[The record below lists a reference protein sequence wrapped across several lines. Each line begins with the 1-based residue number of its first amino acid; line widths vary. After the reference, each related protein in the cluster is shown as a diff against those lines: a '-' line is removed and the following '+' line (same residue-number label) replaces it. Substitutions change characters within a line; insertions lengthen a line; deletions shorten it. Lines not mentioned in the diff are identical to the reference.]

1 MRLFLLEDNMFNV
14 REYDLRYYHTKKKGT
29 QAYKLKHNER
39 TDKYRSKYPEKI
51 KAGKKL
57 RYAVQTGKMIREPC
71 VVCGKP
77 KAEAHH
83 KDYSKPLEV
92 IWLCSRHHTDLHIGE
107 LEVAL

>member
-1 MRLFLLEDNMFNV
+1 MFNV